1 MSEQRIVANKAVHF
15 TYFIIDEHG
24 EQLERSDIPI
34 GYVHGANSPILPKIG
49 ESLGGH
55 KVSDVV
61 EITVGPEE
69 GFGPRRPELSF
80 TDDLDNVPPEF
91 RQIGAE
97 VEMQNDNGDVRPFR
111 VSKIEDGKLTVD
123 GNHPLAGKTIDF
135 TITITE
141 IRDAGNQEIASG
153 QVSEGPFGQLQ

>member
-1 MSEQRIVANKAVHF
+1 MANKAVHF
-15 TYFIIDEHG
+15 TYFITDENG
-24 EQLERSDIPI
+24 EQIERSDIPI
-34 GYVHGANSPILPKIG
+34 GYVQGGNSPILPKIG

-55 KVSDVV
+55 KVGDVV
-61 EITVGPEE
+61 EITVLPEE
-69 GFGPRRPELSF
+69 GFGPHLPEMTF
-80 TDDLDNVPPEF
+80 ADDIDNVPPEF
-91 RQIGAE
+91 RHIGAE
-97 VEMQNDNGDVRPFR
+97 VEMQNDDGETRQFR
-111 VSKIEDGKLTVD
+111 VSQIEGDKLTLD